1 MFDYQLEATRTS
13 PYIML
18 DSSQGK
24 IEIKGSS
31 SPDNPVQFYYPVI
44 RKIKDLFIP
53 VRGVINVDISME
65 YFNTSSS
72 KCIFDLLRLL
82 KKLDHPRRKVQ
93 INWHYEEEDDDM
105 LETGEDYESL
115 LGLTFH
121 YVAVAYS

>member
-1 MFDYQLEATRTS
+1 MFDYQQEATRTS
-13 PYIML
+13 PYVML
-18 DSSQGK
+18 DSSEAR

-31 SPDNPVQFYYPVI
+31 SPDNAVQFYYPII

-72 KCIFDLLRLL
+72 KCIFDVLRLL
-82 KKLDHPRRKVQ
+82 KKLDHPRRKVV

-105 LETGEDYESL
+105 LETGEDYADL
-115 LGLTFH
+115 LGLDFK
-121 YVAVAYS
+121 YVAIAYS